1 MVMIMQHIKYWI
13 RRLSIRKKLIFY
25 SYIIITPILLII
37 SAILFVR
44 NYNATI
50 EKENE
55 SYLQSTQNLTTSI
68 DVLQKNIIEFGT
80 YICINNDIKLILTSD
95 EPKKLNEDSL
105 LWLHNAPMRIFQDM
119 MALSGQIKT
128 VAIYPENGVNP
139 YLRCMDA
146 TSYLKSTDLVHT
158 KDIYHQVVMRKGKII
173 WRKVSKNDTD
183 TYEANRTDKIV
194 MYREIFDLAKKHK
207 LGYLVIGASMDKF
220 TELCNNSLASLNEA
234 IVVVS
239 ADGSE
244 LIRSGKVDEDILSQ
258 VIKDEAEGVIVHN
271 LSGYVSYINY
281 KIYYSRDEDTGTIVY
296 RFVEKEGLGKQLFAI
311 AFAPA
316 ILLLGFLVGLFPIL
330 IFVSNI
336 ISKPL
341 NKLCNAMELFK
352 KGDFKQ
358 KVEVNTLDEVG
369 EAAAC
374 FNQMVDDIKTLID
387 NNYIMALREKES
399 ELNALQAQINPH
411 FLYNTLDS
419 LYWQATDADHYEIA
433 ENIYALSQLFRL
445 VLGQGKGIVTVRNE
459 KDLIDRYLH
468 IQKMRFEK
476 RLDYEIKIEE
486 EILDANIPK
495 LILQP
500 FVENA
505 IVHGFE
511 KAGEKCLI
519 SLHGKKKGDRIIFMV
534 KDNGIGMNKEQV
546 KAILEVNDSER
557 YASQRIGRYA
567 IKNIR
572 ERLELKYHEDFK
584 LLIYS
589 KEGSGTTVII
599 ELPFEN
605 KEM

>member
-1 MVMIMQHIKYWI
+1 MRHIKYWI

-44 NYNATI
+44 NYNTTI
-50 EKENE
+50 DRENE
-55 SYLQSTQNLTTSI
+55 SYLQSTQNLTSGI
-68 DVLQKNIIEFGT
+68 DVLQKSIIEFGT
-80 YICINNDIKLILTSD
+80 YICINNDINLILTSD
-95 EPKKLNEDSL
+95 KPQELNKDSL
-105 LWLHNAPMRIFQDM
+105 LWLHNAPMGIIQDM
-119 MALSGQIKT
+119 MALNGQIKT
-128 VAIYPENGVNP
+128 IAIYPENGVKP

-146 TSYLKSTDLVHT
+146 TAYLGTMRQVQAT
-158 KDIYHQVVMRKGKII
+158 EIYNQVVNRKGKII
-173 WRKVSKNDTD
+173 WRRVTKNDMD
-183 TYEANRTDKIV
+183 TYEANRTDKLV
-194 MYREIFDLAKKHK
+194 MYREIYDLAKKHK
-207 LGYLVIGASMDKF
+207 LGYLVIGASMNKF
-220 TELCNNSLASLNEA
+220 TELCENSLASDVEG

-239 ADGSE
+239 AEGAE
-244 LIRSGKVDEDILSQ
+244 LVRSGKIEGEILSQ
-258 VIKDEAEGVIVHN
+258 VIKDGEKGSLSQS
-271 LSGYVSYINY
+271 LSGYVSYTNY
-281 KIYYSRDEDTGTIVY
+281 KIFYSRNEDTGTIIY
-296 RFVEKEGLGKQLFAI
+296 RMVPKEGVGTQLFSI

-316 ILLLGFLVGLFPIL
+316 VLLLGFLVGLFPIL

-352 KGDFKQ
+352 KGDFSQ

-387 NNYIMALREKES
+387 NNYVMALREKES

-419 LYWQATDADHYEIA
+419 LYWQATDADHNEIA

-459 KDLIDRYLH
+459 QDLIDRYLH

-476 RLDYEIKIEE
+476 RLDYEINIEE
-486 EILDANIPK
+486 EILDASIPK

-511 KAGEKCLI
+511 KAGEKCFITLT
-519 SLHGKKKGDRIIFMV
+519 GKKKGDHVIFMI
-534 KDNGIGMNKEQV
+534 KDNGIGMSKEQV
-546 KAILEVNDSER
+546 KAILKVNDSER

-572 ERLELKYHEDFK
+572 ERLELKYHEAFK

-599 ELPFEN
+599 ELPYEN

>member
-1 MVMIMQHIKYWI
+1 MLHIKNRI

-25 SYIIITPILLII
+25 SYIIITPILLLI

-44 NYNATI
+44 NYNSTI
-50 EKENE
+50 EAENE
-55 SYLQSTQNLTTSI
+55 SYLQSTQNLTSGI
-68 DVLQKNIIEFGT
+68 DVLQKSIIEFAT
-80 YICINNDIKLILTSD
+80 YICINNDINLILTSD
-95 EPKKLNEDSL
+95 KPVELNEDSL
-105 LWLHNAPMRIFQDM
+105 IWLHNAPMRIIQDM
-119 MALSGQIKT
+119 MALNGQIKT
-128 VAIYPENGVNP
+128 IAIYPENGVKP

-146 TSYLKSTDLVHT
+146 SAYVASMK
-158 KDIYHQVVMRKGKII
+158 QVRATETYKKAVERKGKII
-173 WRKVSKNDTD
+173 WKRVTKNDSD
-183 TYEANRTDKIV
+183 TYETNRTDKLV
-194 MYREIFDLAKKHK
+194 LYREIYDLAKRDK
-207 LGYLVIGASMDKF
+207 LGYLVIGASMNKF
-220 TELCNNSLASLNEA
+220 TELCENSLSSELEG

-239 ADGSE
+239 EEGTE
-244 LIRSGKVDEDILSQ
+244 LIRSGRIDEDILTKILGEKSTGALT
-258 VIKDEAEGVIVHN
+258 ETT
-271 LSGYVSYINY
+271 SGFVEYVKY
-281 KIYYSRDEDTGTIVY
+281 KVFYNKDEDTGTIVY
-296 RFVEKEGLGKQLFAI
+296 RLVPKAGLGMQLSSI
-311 AFAPA
+311 AFAPMA
-316 ILLLGFLVGLFPIL
+316 LLLGFLVGLFPIL

-352 KGDFKQ
+352 KGDFNQ

-369 EAAAC
+369 AAAAC
-374 FNQMVDDIKTLID
+374 FNQMVDDIKNLID
-387 NNYIMALREKES
+387 NNYVMALREKES

-411 FLYNTLDS
+411 FLYNTLDA
-419 LYWQATDADHYEIA
+419 LYWQATDAQHYEIA
-433 ENIYALSQLFRL
+433 EDIYALSQLFRL

-459 KDLIDRYLH
+459 QDLIDRYLH

-486 EILDANIPK
+486 EIQAAIIPK

-500 FVENA
+500 FIENA

-511 KAGEKCLI
+511 KAGEKCFI
-519 SLHGKKKGDRIIFMV
+519 SLVGKKRGNHIIFMI
-534 KDNGIGMNKEQV
+534 KDNGIGMSREQV
-546 KAILEVNDSER
+546 KAILNVNDSER

-599 ELPFEN
+599 ELPYEN

>member
-1 MVMIMQHIKYWI
+1 M
-13 RRLSIRKKLIFY
+13 
-25 SYIIITPILLII
+25 LII

-44 NYNATI
+44 NYKTTI
-50 EKENE
+50 ETENE
-55 SYLQSTQNLTTSI
+55 SYLQSTQNLTSSI
-68 DVLQKNIIEFGT
+68 DVLQKSIIEFGT
-80 YICINNDIKLILTSD
+80 YICINNDIKLILTSNKSQ
-95 EPKKLNEDSL
+95 ELNKDSL
-105 LWLHNAPMRIFQDM
+105 LWLHNAPMGIFQDM

-128 VAIYPENGVNP
+128 IAIYPENGVKP

-146 TSYLKSTDLVHT
+146 SAYLGSMKQVQTT
-158 KDIYHQVVMRKGKII
+158 DIYWQAVTRKGKII
-173 WRKVSKNDTD
+173 WRRVAKNDND
-183 TYEANRTDKIV
+183 TYETNRTDKIV
-194 MYREIFDLAKKHK
+194 MYREIYDLAKKHK
-207 LGYLVIGASMDKF
+207 LGYLVIGASMNKF
-220 TELCNNSLASLNEA
+220 TELCENSHISENEA
-234 IVVVS
+234 IVIVS
-239 ADGSE
+239 AEGSE
-244 LIRSGKVDEDILSQ
+244 LVRSGTAEEDILSQ
-258 VIKDEAEGVIVHN
+258 VLKDKAGGV
-271 LSGYVSYINY
+271 LSQSPSGYVSYSNY
-281 KIYYSRDEDTGTIVY
+281 NVFYSRDEDSGTIIY
-296 RFVEKEGLGKQLFAI
+296 RMVPKEGLGKQLFTI

-341 NKLCNAMELFK
+341 NKLCNAMEKFK
-352 KGDFKQ
+352 KGDFNQ

-374 FNQMVDDIKTLID
+374 FNQMVDDIKILID
-387 NNYIMALREKES
+387 NNYVMALREKES

-419 LYWQATDADHYEIA
+419 LYWQATNAEHHEIA

-459 KDLIDRYLH
+459 QDLIDRYLH

-476 RLDYEIKIEE
+476 RLDYEIKIDDQ
-486 EILDANIPK
+486 IQDMNIPK

-500 FVENA
+500 FIENA

-511 KAGEKCLI
+511 KAGEKCFI
-519 SLHGKKKGDRIIFMV
+519 SLVGKKKGDRMIFMI
-534 KDNGIGMNKEQV
+534 KDNGIGMSKEQV
-546 KAILEVNDSER
+546 KAILNVNDSER

-599 ELPFEN
+599 ELPYEN

>member
-1 MVMIMQHIKYWI
+1 
-13 RRLSIRKKLIFY
+13 
-25 SYIIITPILLII
+25 LLII

-44 NYNATI
+44 NYKTTI
-50 EKENE
+50 ETENE
-55 SYLQSTQNLTTSI
+55 SYLQSTQNLTSSI
-68 DVLQKNIIEFGT
+68 DVLQKSIIEFGT
-80 YICINNDIKLILTSD
+80 YICINNDIKLILTSNKSQ
-95 EPKKLNEDSL
+95 ELNKDSL
-105 LWLHNAPMRIFQDM
+105 LWLHNAPMGIFQDM

-128 VAIYPENGVNP
+128 IAIYPENGVKP

-146 TSYLKSTDLVHT
+146 SAYLGSMKQVQTT
-158 KDIYHQVVMRKGKII
+158 DIYWQAVTRKGKII
-173 WRKVSKNDTD
+173 WRRVAKNDND
-183 TYEANRTDKIV
+183 TYETNRTDKIV
-194 MYREIFDLAKKHK
+194 MYREIYDLAKKHK
-207 LGYLVIGASMDKF
+207 LGYLVIGASMNKF
-220 TELCNNSLASLNEA
+220 TELCENSHISENEA
-234 IVVVS
+234 IVIVS
-239 ADGSE
+239 AEGSE
-244 LIRSGKVDEDILSQ
+244 LVRSGTAEEDILSQ
-258 VIKDEAEGVIVHN
+258 VLKDKAGGV
-271 LSGYVSYINY
+271 LSQSPSGYVSYSNY
-281 KIYYSRDEDTGTIVY
+281 NVFYSRDEDSGTIIY
-296 RFVEKEGLGKQLFAI
+296 RMVPKEGLGKQLFTI

-341 NKLCNAMELFK
+341 NKLCNAMEKFK
-352 KGDFKQ
+352 KGDFNQ

-374 FNQMVDDIKTLID
+374 FNQMVDDIKILID
-387 NNYIMALREKES
+387 NNYVMALREKES

-419 LYWQATDADHYEIA
+419 LYWQATNAEHHEIA

-459 KDLIDRYLH
+459 QDLIDRYLH

-476 RLDYEIKIEE
+476 RLDYEIKIDDQ
-486 EILDANIPK
+486 IQDMNIPK

-500 FVENA
+500 FIENA

-511 KAGEKCLI
+511 KAGEKCFI
-519 SLHGKKKGDRIIFMV
+519 SLVGKKKGDRMIFMI
-534 KDNGIGMNKEQV
+534 KDNGIGMSKEQV
-546 KAILEVNDSER
+546 KAILNVNDSER

-599 ELPFEN
+599 ELPYEN

>member
-1 MVMIMQHIKYWI
+1 MQHIKYRI

-25 SYIIITPILLII
+25 SYIIITPILLLI

-44 NYNATI
+44 NYNSTI
-50 EKENE
+50 KAENE
-55 SYLQSTQNLTTSI
+55 SYLQSTQNLTSGI
-68 DVLQKNIIEFGT
+68 DVLQKSIIEFAT
-80 YICINNDIKLILTSD
+80 YICINNDISQILISD
-95 EPKKLNEDSL
+95 KPEEMNKDSL
-105 LWLHNAPMRIFQDM
+105 IWLHNAPMRIIQDM
-119 MALSGQIKT
+119 MALNGQIKT
-128 VAIYPENGVNP
+128 IAIYPENGVKP

-146 TSYLKSTDLVHT
+146 SAYLASMQQVRDTE
-158 KDIYHQVVMRKGKII
+158 IYKKAVEQKGKII
-173 WRKVSKNDTD
+173 WKRVTKNKSD

-194 MYREIFDLAKKHK
+194 LYREIYDLAKKDK
-207 LGYLVIGASMDKF
+207 RGYLVIGASMNKF
-220 TELCNNSLASLNEA
+220 AELCENSLSSDREG

-239 ADGSE
+239 EEGSE
-244 LIRSGKVDEDILSQ
+244 LIRSGMVNEDLLSKIVEEKATEALTGKTSGFVEYTKFKVF
-258 VIKDEAEGVIVHN
+258 
-271 LSGYVSYINY
+271 
-281 KIYYSRDEDTGTIVY
+281 YSKNEDTGTIIY
-296 RFVEKEGLGKQLFAI
+296 RLVPREGLRTQLASI
-311 AFAPA
+311 AFAPTV
-316 ILLLGFLVGLFPIL
+316 LLLGFLIGLFPIL

-336 ISKPL
+336 ITKPL

-352 KGDFKQ
+352 KGDFNQ

-374 FNQMVDDIKTLID
+374 FNQMVDDIKNLID
-387 NNYIMALREKES
+387 NNYVMALREKES

-419 LYWQATDADHYEIA
+419 LYWQATDAQHYEIA
-433 ENIYALSQLFRL
+433 EDIYALSQLFRL
-445 VLGQGKGIVTVRNE
+445 VLGQGKGIVTVKNE
-459 KDLIDRYLH
+459 QDLIDRYLH
-468 IQKMRFEK
+468 IQKMRFAK

-486 EILDANIPK
+486 EIEDAIIPK

-500 FVENA
+500 FIENA

-511 KAGEKCLI
+511 KTGEKCFI
-519 SLHGKKKGDRIIFMV
+519 SLVGKRRGKRIIFMI
-534 KDNGIGMNKEQV
+534 KDNGIGMSREQV
-546 KAILEVNDSER
+546 KAILNVNDSER

-572 ERLELKYHEDFK
+572 ERLELKYHEKFK

-599 ELPFEN
+599 ELPYEN